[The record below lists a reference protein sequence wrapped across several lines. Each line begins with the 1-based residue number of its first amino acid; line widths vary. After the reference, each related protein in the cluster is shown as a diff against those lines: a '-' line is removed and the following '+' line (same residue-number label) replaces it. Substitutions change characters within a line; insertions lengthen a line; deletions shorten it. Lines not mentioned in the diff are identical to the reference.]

1 MKDYFL
7 LMRLD
12 KPIGFMLL
20 FWPCSWGFAVVLKNM
35 SINQEWIINF
45 FLFFIGSIL
54 MRSAGCVYNDIID
67 KKIDQKVTRTKQ
79 RPLASNKLSTFKGWV
94 LVAFLSFLSLIIL
107 FQFNFTAII
116 FGLSSGILIFAYPFM
131 KRITYWPQLFLGI
144 VFNWGVILSYLVFNE
159 EINIGI
165 LLIYLSAVFWTLG
178 YDTIY
183 GLQDAEEDIKIGV
196 KSTSI
201 KFNKKIKQFLVI
213 VYLISISLM
222 IFSNIV
228 ILNKIKVEIILYI
241 LPLLLLI
248 FQIQKVEIKNSTQN
262 LSLFKLNN
270 YYGLSIFIILIIIF
284 YNA

>member
-20 FWPCSWGFAVVLKNM
+20 FWPCSWGFAIVLKNM

-270 YYGLSIFIILIIIF
+270 YYGLSIFIILIIVF

>member
-1 MKDYFL
+1 
-7 LMRLD
+7 
-12 KPIGFMLL
+12 
-20 FWPCSWGFAVVLKNM
+20 
-35 SINQEWIINF
+35 
-45 FLFFIGSIL
+45 
-54 MRSAGCVYNDIID
+54 
-67 KKIDQKVTRTKQ
+67 
-79 RPLASNKLSTFKGWV
+79 
-94 LVAFLSFLSLIIL
+94 
-107 FQFNFTAII
+107 
-116 FGLSSGILIFAYPFM
+116 M

>member
-20 FWPCSWGFAVVLKNM
+20 FWPCSWGFAIVLKNM

-222 IFSNIV
+222 IYSNIL

-270 YYGLSIFIILIIIF
+270 YYGLSIFIILIIVF

>member
-20 FWPCSWGFAVVLKNM
+20 FWPCSWGFAIVLKNM

-201 KFNKKIKQFLVI
+201 RFNKKIKQFLVI

-222 IFSNIV
+222 IYSNIL

-270 YYGLSIFIILIIIF
+270 YYGLSIFIILIIVF

>member
-20 FWPCSWGFAVVLKNM
+20 FWPCSWGFAIVLKNM

-107 FQFNFTAII
+107 FQFNFTTII

-159 EINIGI
+159 EVNIGI

>member
-222 IFSNIV
+222 IYSNIL

>member
-20 FWPCSWGFAVVLKNM
+20 FWPCSWGFAIVLKNM

-159 EINIGI
+159 EVNIGI

-270 YYGLSIFIILIIIF
+270 YYGLSIFIILIIVF

>member
-107 FQFNFTAII
+107 FQFNFTTII